1 VIVSVGKLGK
11 GVLLVDAEAVFEIVG
26 EEDGVGD
33 LVNEDV
39 LDDDEVALE
48 VNVDLGEVCVVTLVM
63 KNKRRRRK

>member
-1 VIVSVGKLGK
+1 M
-11 GVLLVDAEAVFEIVG
+11 FEIVG

-48 VNVDLGEVCVVTLVM
+48 VDVDLGEVCVVTFVM